1 MNFFILFV
9 FNLWAFINNLLY
21 AFLSHNF
28 LTTRFYVFIH
38 VPALEFIFS
47 VEANAENVNMYY
59 LLTWFRE
66 NIGDDKMKIEM
77 FYALRLNFKWI
88 IVRRRV
94 LCLFIT
100 QMYVCA
106 YHIWILNCFPSIFLG
121 AIVCVGWHM
130 DESKKKSSMS
140 FVCYDHDKNLFSFFY
155 VHAFQHWMLQIL
167 ANKS

>member
-1 MNFFILFV
+1 MNFFTLLV

-21 AFLSHNF
+21 AFLSHHF
-28 LTTRFYVFIH
+28 RTTRFYVFIR

-47 VEANAENVNMYY
+47 VEADAQNVNMYY

-66 NIGDDKMKIEM
+66 NISDDKMKIEM

-100 QMYVCA
+100 QMCVCA
-106 YHIWILNCFPSIFLG
+106 YHIWILNCFPSIFRLG
-121 AIVCVGWHM
+121 ALGGIWM
-130 DESKKKSSMS
+130 RAKESSMS

>member
-130 DESKKKSSMS
+130 DESKKKVQWALFVMITIKIS
-140 FVCYDHDKNLFSFFY
+140 FLSFMFMHFSIECYKY
-155 VHAFQHWMLQIL
+155 
-167 ANKS
+167 